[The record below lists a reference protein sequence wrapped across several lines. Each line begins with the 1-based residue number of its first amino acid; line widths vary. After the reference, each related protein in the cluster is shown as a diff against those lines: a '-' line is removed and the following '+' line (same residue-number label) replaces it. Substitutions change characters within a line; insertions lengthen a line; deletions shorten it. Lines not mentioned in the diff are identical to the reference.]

1 MLTAN
6 FNARYDFKNA
16 QGSVR
21 FGKNLSQSRMN
32 GKTETVFEVPKH
44 SRQRSVTMKA
54 MASIGESEQEIARGK
69 TESEVGTNVLPI
81 SEEKVDLSS
90 LSDLTGFPL
99 DFIKT
104 ELLLK
109 EDQLSMG
116 ELRRSMAS
124 YLENTNEELVN

>member
-1 MLTAN
+1 
-6 FNARYDFKNA
+6 
-16 QGSVR
+16 
-21 FGKNLSQSRMN
+21 
-32 GKTETVFEVPKH
+32 
-44 SRQRSVTMKA
+44 MKA
-54 MASIGESEQEIARGK
+54 VASMSESVQEIDRGE

-81 SEEKVDLSS
+81 LEEKVDLSS

-116 ELRRSMAS
+116 ELRKSMAS
-124 YLENTNEELVN
+124 YLENTKEELVN

>member
-1 MLTAN
+1 
-6 FNARYDFKNA
+6 
-16 QGSVR
+16 
-21 FGKNLSQSRMN
+21 
-32 GKTETVFEVPKH
+32 
-44 SRQRSVTMKA
+44 MKA